1 MNMNSAFATAVI
13 KIQDHQENDH
23 FQIPDK
29 LEPIVI
35 VAPSSKLIQST
46 AELGVYFEYN
56 DPSSIDISEIFT
68 DLSKFANTV
77 GLDEN
82 LTANIMDLKNI
93 TQDEFQIV
101 EKASEILRHGITFH
115 YLSNAVAFLYV
126 TAQNADLNKDDYANL
141 LSSDEFQNL
150 KSVRPVLA
158 DLMQIIF
165 KPELS
170 IQEIESSILD
180 SFKD

>member
-46 AELGVYFEYN
+46 AELGVYLEYN
-56 DPSSIDISEIFT
+56 DPSSVDISEIFT

-126 TAQNADLNKDDYANL
+126 TAQNADLNTDDYTNL

>member
-46 AELGVYFEYN
+46 AELGVYLEYN
-56 DPSSIDISEIFT
+56 DPSSVDISEIFE

-77 GLDEN
+77 ALNED

-126 TAQNADLNKDDYANL
+126 TAQNADLNTDDYADL

>member
-1 MNMNSAFATAVI
+1 M
-13 KIQDHQENDH
+13 
-23 FQIPDK
+23 
-29 LEPIVI
+29 
-35 VAPSSKLIQST
+35 
-46 AELGVYFEYN
+46 
-56 DPSSIDISEIFT
+56 
-68 DLSKFANTV
+68 
-77 GLDEN
+77 
-82 LTANIMDLKNI
+82 KNI

-126 TAQNADLNKDDYANL
+126 TAQNADLNTDDYTNL

>member
-46 AELGVYFEYN
+46 AELGVYLEYN
-56 DPSSIDISEIFT
+56 DPSSVDISEIFT
-68 DLSKFANTV
+68 DLSKFANTI

-126 TAQNADLNKDDYANL
+126 TAQNADLNTDDYTNL